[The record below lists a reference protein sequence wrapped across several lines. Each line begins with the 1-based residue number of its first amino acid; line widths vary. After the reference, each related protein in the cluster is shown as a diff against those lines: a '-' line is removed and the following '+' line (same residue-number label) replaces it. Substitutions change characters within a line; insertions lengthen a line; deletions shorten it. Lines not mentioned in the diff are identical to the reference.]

1 MLKALNERNFISP
14 DIANT
19 VLGQIALVKGR
30 IQILDLRM
38 IQEMWD
44 TLLDWHISQMPTATS
59 AHRREKE
66 KMKSNFR
73 LAAQIIKKLPHGIH
87 MRFFNDEV
95 EAWSSLKPQSLM
107 VNTDDISFKHGAV
120 IPGEWAMVCLVD
132 AHPDR
137 EDVKQALPRTLNEL
151 EEGMLTMMLS
161 LRTFFGRPSNNYG
174 LTPLAIYRET
184 QKVS

>member
-1 MLKALNERNFISP
+1 
-14 DIANT
+14 
-19 VLGQIALVKGR
+19 
-30 IQILDLRM
+30 
-38 IQEMWD
+38 
-44 TLLDWHISQMPTATS
+44 
-59 AHRREKE
+59 
-66 KMKSNFR
+66 
-73 LAAQIIKKLPHGIH
+73 